1 MTQTTI
7 NVLDHGF
14 VTLRNLAGP
23 TRRHWGPAAHDAEQT
38 GVWDV
43 VCGTPERKDFKLLRQ
58 FDADDTDVA
67 NAARMSFDS
76 MDMDRTYEIEMRLN
90 HYLMR
95 NRHMTPFE
103 IIEIWLEMKLPI
115 FVARQLV
122 RQRTQTINEVSGRYV
137 TLPAEWYIPEVVGG
151 KPVNKKQGQS
161 DNLDAETQ
169 AWFKRVLND
178 ACSRDYETYTNA
190 INCGV
195 APEHARTLLHLNHY
209 THWMTK
215 MNLRNLMVSFL
226 SLRDHSHAQIESQ
239 QYARATISLIEPH
252 LPGLVKLYN
261 ELIKVLE

>member
-1 MTQTTI
+1 MTQNTI
-7 NVLDHGF
+7 KVLDHGF

-23 TRRHWGPAAHDAEQT
+23 TRRIVGPN
-38 GVWDV
+38 
-43 VCGTPERKDFKLLRQ
+43 PEEPRN

-103 IIEIWLEMKLPI
+103 IIEVWLEMKLPI

-137 TLPAEWYIPEVVGG
+137 TLPEEWYIPEKVGG
-151 KPVNKKQGQS
+151 KAKDKKQGQT
-161 DNLDAETQ
+161 DNLDKIEQGLFRRSLQEHCKSGYANYL
-169 AWFKRVLND
+169 ASMN
-178 ACSRDYETYTNA
+178 S
-190 INCGV
+190 GV
-195 APEHARTLLHLNHY
+195 APEHARMFLSLNHY

-226 SLRDHSHAQIESQ
+226 SLRDHGHAQIESQ

-252 LPGLVKLYN
+252 LPGLMKLYN
-261 ELIKVLE
+261 ELVKVLE